1 MKAARIHKTLLA
13 AFAIAIS
20 ASAMADNLDLPQL
33 DPKTPC
39 AKPDYPRASLAN
51 EEQGTTVVSV
61 LVGPDGTVSD
71 SRIDKS
77 SGFHNLDKAT
87 LKLAQC
93 KFKPV
98 LTDGKAQPSWV
109 SLEYEWKLE

>member
-1 MKAARIHKTLLA
+1 MSLARFVGKSLAALALLA
-13 AFAIAIS
+13 SFN
-20 ASAMADNLDLPQL
+20 AMADDLVLPGL

-39 AKPDYPRASLAN
+39 ARPDYPRASLAN

-61 LVGPDGTVSD
+61 LVGTDGTVTD
-71 SRIDKS
+71 SKIEKS

-98 LTDGKAQPSWV
+98 LNNGKAEATWV
-109 SLEYEWKLE
+109 SLEYVWKLD

>member
-1 MKAARIHKTLLA
+1 MKARHIGTGLLA
-13 AFAIAIS
+13 ACAFALS
-20 ASAMADNLDLPQL
+20 FHAMADNLDLPQL

-61 LVGPDGTVSD
+61 LVGPDGTVTD
-71 SRIDKS
+71 SKIERS

-98 LTDGKAQPSWV
+98 LTNGKAVPTWI